1 MLRKITAALIIPS
14 AILIAYPAQS
24 VAQLGDAGAILRAGK
39 QDANTLL
46 KAYFKPAGK
55 GFGSDLNS
63 GWFNTAKTHSTLGFG
78 ISVNASVARVPG
90 ADRTF
95 NVQDL
100 NLERIEYVKDQSA
113 SPMTPTAF
121 DRKSVVKENR

>member
-1 MLRKITAALIIPS
+1 MLRKITAALIITS
-14 AILIAYPAQS
+14 AILIAYPTQS

-55 GFGSDLNS
+55 GFGTDLNS

-78 ISVNASVARVPG
+78 ISISANVARVPG

-95 NVQDL
+95 DVQK
-100 NLERIEYVKDQSA
+100 LELDRIE
-113 SPMTPTAF
+113 
-121 DRKSVVKENR
+121 